1 VLSLRGVKQR
11 YPASGVNYAASGV
24 NSGAREVLALERFE
38 AAAGEHWLVLGASG
52 SGKTTL
58 LNLIAGLL
66 KPSEGEIV
74 VGGQPLAQLD
84 GAALDRWRGRSVGI
98 VPQKL
103 HLVSSLSVLQNLLLV
118 PYLAG
123 LPRDEARAVGL
134 LENLSL
140 REKATAKPHELS
152 HGQAQRVA
160 VARAVM
166 NRPKLL
172 LADEPT
178 SNLDDENCRQALDL
192 LQDQARDCGATL
204 IVATHDQRAR
214 ARFEKR
220 LELGRISPT

>member
-1 VLSLRGVKQR
+1 MLSVTGLRQR
-11 YPASGVNYAASGV
+11 Y
-24 NSGAREVLALERFE
+24 GARQVLALERFE

-52 SGKTTL
+52 SGKTTF
-58 LNLIAGLL
+58 LNLAAGLL
-66 KPSEGEIV
+66 GPSEGEIS
-74 VGGQPLAQLD
+74 VGGQPLAALH

-103 HLVSSLSVLQNLLLV
+103 HLVSSLSVLQNLLLA

-123 LPRDEARAVGL
+123 LPAEAFHALSL
-134 LENLSL
+134 LERLGMKD
-140 REKATAKPHELS
+140 KANQKPHQLS

-160 VARAVM
+160 IARAVM

-178 SNLDDENCRQALDL
+178 SNLDDANCLLALDVL
-192 LQDQARDCGATL
+192 EKQATDCGATL

-214 ARFEKR
+214 ARFAKQ
-220 LELGRISPT
+220 LAL

>member
-1 VLSLRGVKQR
+1 MLRLSGIRQR
-11 YPASGVNYAASGV
+11 Y
-24 NSGAREVLALERFE
+24 GAKQVLALDRFA

-66 KPSEGEIV
+66 APSEGEIE
-74 VGGQPLAQLD
+74 VGGQILAMLE
-84 GAALDRWRGRSVGI
+84 GVALDRWRGRNVGI

-103 HLVSSLSVLQNLLLV
+103 HLVQSLSVLQNLLLA

-123 LPRDEARAVGL
+123 LSADHSRAMEL
-134 LENLSL
+134 LEKLSL
-140 REKATAKPHELS
+140 KEKAKEKPHQLS

-178 SNLDDENCRQALDL
+178 ANLDDENCFSALQL
-192 LQDQARDCGATL
+192 LQDQSRECGATL
-204 IVATHDQRAR
+204 IVATHDRRAKQ
-214 ARFEKR
+214 RFEKQ
-220 LELGRISPT
+220 LEL

>member
-1 VLSLRGVKQR
+1 MLSLSGLRQR
-11 YPASGVNYAASGV
+11 Y
-24 NSGAREVLALERFE
+24 GARQVLTLDRFE

-58 LNLIAGLL
+58 LNLLAGLL
-66 KPSEGEIV
+66 APSEGEITI
-74 VGGQPLAQLD
+74 GGEKLGGLR
-84 GAALDRWRGRSVGI
+84 GAALDRWRGRTIGI

-103 HLVSSLSVLQNLLLV
+103 HLIPSLSVLQNLV
-118 PYLAG
+118 LAPFLSG
-123 LPRDEARAVGL
+123 MSSQEGRAREL

-140 REKATAKPHELS
+140 SDKANAKPTELS

-178 SNLDDENCRQALDL
+178 SNLDDRNCALVLDL
-192 LQDQARDCGATL
+192 LQEQSKNCGATL
-204 IVATHDQRAR
+204 VVATHDQRAR
-214 ARFEKR
+214 ERFEKR
-220 LELGRISPT
+220 LDL

>member
-1 VLSLRGVKQR
+1 VPSLKGVR
-11 YPASGVNYAASGV
+11 RSYGG
-24 NSGAREVLALERFE
+24 REVLAIEAFE

-58 LNLIAGLL
+58 LNLLAGLL
-66 KPSEGEIV
+66 APTAGEIT
-74 VGGQPLAQLD
+74 VGGQRLD
-84 GAALDRWRGRSVGI
+84 ALRGAALDQWRGRTVGI

-103 HLVSSLSVLQNLLLV
+103 HLIPSLTVLQNLLLS
-118 PYLAG
+118 PFLSG
-123 LPRDEARAVGL
+123 LSVEEKRAREL

-140 REKATAKPHELS
+140 REKANSKPSELS

-178 SNLDDENCRQALDL
+178 SNLDDENCFLVLEL
-192 LQDQARDCGATL
+192 LQQQSRNVGATL

-220 LELGRISPT
+220 LDL